1 MLRFKQYLGE
11 KVDLPAKS
19 KIGKIDRKDM
29 PQIDNKNLD
38 DFTDYLKEKGVNS
51 SEVKIDPN
59 KLKASQSQFH
69 KAKIEKM
76 MDSIGNG
83 KKMKSIIVSSDD
95 YVIDGHHNW
104 IAHMNLGKEV
114 SALKIDVK
122 REKLLDYMMDFPKS
136 YTNKLYEEKRNK

>member
-1 MLRFKQYLGE
+1 MIRFKQYLGE

-29 PQIDNKNLD
+29 PQIDNKHLD
-38 DFTDYLKEKGVNS
+38 EFTDYLKEKGVDAS
-51 SEVKIDPN
+51 KVKIDP
-59 KLKASQSQFH
+59 KDLKASQSQFH

-76 MDSIGNG
+76 IDSIENG
-83 KKMKSIIVSSDD
+83 KKMKSIVVSSDD

-104 IAHMNLGKEV
+104 IAHMNLGKEI